1 MQELQIWGSYTENL
15 RTALSHWEVQTLLAV
30 LVGFVFA
37 SVQKQPIAYTPD
49 RLKVICKMI
58 SMDTWVRKK

>member
-37 SVQKQPIAYTPD
+37 SV
-49 RLKVICKMI
+49 
-58 SMDTWVRKK
+58 